1 MDMPMNS
8 SEVGYWV
15 AFNRIPTI
23 GRARFA
29 ILEGYFGSLER
40 AWQASAADLTAA
52 GLDQRSVR
60 AVVSRRPSISP
71 EAEMERVDRLGIDV
85 LTIRDSGYP
94 RLLREV
100 YEYPPVLYVKG
111 RILPEDERSVTV
123 VGTRKTTAYGREVAH
138 QISWDL
144 AKNGVTIVSGLA
156 RGIDAV
162 AHRAAL
168 DAGGRTIA
176 VMANG
181 LDTVYPPEYA
191 NMAQEIAGNG
201 ALMSEHPPGIR
212 PEAKNFPRR
221 NRILSGLTPGT
232 LVVEAGEGSGALWTV
247 RHAVDQNREVMAVP
261 GSILSPVSRESN
273 RLIQDGAKMVLD
285 YTDVLEELNF
295 SALGQQM
302 ELRPLLPEDA
312 GEAQLLAWITYEPA
326 HIDSIQ
332 RASGLPVA
340 AVSSSL
346 TMMELKGLVKQVG
359 GMNYIRTREA
369 SAEYQASPR

>member
-8 SEVGYWV
+8 SEEGYWV

-40 AWQASAADLTAA
+40 AWRASAADLTAA

-71 EAEMERVDRLGIDV
+71 EAEMERLDRLGIDV
-85 LTIRDSGYP
+85 LTIRDPGYP

-111 RILPEDERSVTV
+111 QILPEDERSVTV
-123 VGTRKTTAYGREVAH
+123 VGTRKTTAYGREVTH
-138 QISWDL
+138 QISWEL

-156 RGIDAV
+156 RGIDTV

-168 DAGGRTIA
+168 DAGGRTFA

-191 NMAQEIAGNG
+191 HMAQEIASNG
-201 ALMSEHPPGIR
+201 ALMSEHPPGVR

-302 ELRPLLPEDA
+302 ELRPLLPQDA
-312 GEAQLLAWITYEPA
+312 GESQLLTWITYEPV

>member
-1 MDMPMNS
+1 MS
-8 SEVGYWV
+8 VSREEVGYWV

-29 ILEGYFGSLER
+29 LLEGHFGSMER
-40 AWQASAADLTAA
+40 AWRASSDELVAA

-60 AVVSRRPSISP
+60 SVVTRRSSITP
-71 EAEMERVDRLGIDV
+71 EAEMDRLARQGIDAF
-85 LTIRDSGYP
+85 TIHDEGYP
-94 RLLREV
+94 RLLREI

-111 RILPEDERSVTV
+111 TLEPDDERAVTI

-138 QISWDL
+138 QIAWDL
-144 AKNGVTIVSGLA
+144 AKNGVTVVSGLA
-156 RGIDAV
+156 RGIDGT

-168 DAGGRTIA
+168 DAGGRTVA
-176 VMANG
+176 VLASG
-181 LDTVYPPEYA
+181 LDTIYPPEHS
-191 NMAQEIAGNG
+191 NMAREITRNG
-201 ALMSEHPPGIR
+201 ALVSEHPPGVR

-221 NRILSGLTPGT
+221 NRLLSGLTPGT

-261 GSILSPVSRESN
+261 GSILSPASRESN
-273 RLIQDGAKMVLD
+273 RLIQDGAKTVLGYAD
-285 YTDVLEELNF
+285 ILAELNF

-302 ELRPLLPEDA
+302 ELRAVLPQDGRET
-312 GEAQLLAWITYEPA
+312 QLLTWITYEPV
-326 HIDSIQ
+326 HIDEIQ

-346 TMMELKGLVKQVG
+346 TMMEIRGLVKQVG
-359 GMNYIRTREA
+359 GMNYVRTREA
-369 SAEYQASPR
+369 PALYETANA

>member
-8 SEVGYWV
+8 SEEGYWV

-40 AWQASAADLTAA
+40 AWRASAADLTAA

-71 EAEMERVDRLGIDV
+71 EAEMERLDRLGIDV
-85 LTIRDSGYP
+85 LTIRDPGYP

-111 RILPEDERSVTV
+111 QVLPEDERSVTV
-123 VGTRKTTAYGREVAH
+123 VGTRKTTAYGREVTH
-138 QISWDL
+138 QISWEL

-168 DAGGRTIA
+168 DAGGRTLA

-191 NMAQEIAGNG
+191 HMAQEIASNG
-201 ALMSEHPPGIR
+201 ALMSEHPPGVR

-261 GSILSPVSRESN
+261 GNILSPVSRESN

-302 ELRPLLPEDA
+302 ELRPLLPQDA
-312 GEAQLLAWITYEPA
+312 GESQLLTWITYEPV

>member
-40 AWQASAADLTAA
+40 AWRASAADLTAA

-71 EAEMERVDRLGIDV
+71 EAEMERLDRLGIDV
-85 LTIRDSGYP
+85 LTIRDPGYP

-111 RILPEDERSVTV
+111 QVLPEDERSVTV
-123 VGTRKTTAYGREVAH
+123 VGTRKTTAYGREVTH
-138 QISWDL
+138 QISWEL

-168 DAGGRTIA
+168 DAGGRTLA

-191 NMAQEIAGNG
+191 HMAQEIASNG
-201 ALMSEHPPGIR
+201 ALMSEHPPGVR

-261 GSILSPVSRESN
+261 GNILSPVSRESN

-302 ELRPLLPEDA
+302 ELRPLLPQDA
-312 GEAQLLAWITYEPA
+312 GESQLLTWITYEPV

>member
-1 MDMPMNS
+1 MNS
-8 SEVGYWV
+8 SEEGYWV

-40 AWQASAADLTAA
+40 AWRASAADLTAA

-85 LTIRDSGYP
+85 LTIRDPGYP

-111 RILPEDERSVTV
+111 QILPEDERSVTV
-123 VGTRKTTAYGREVAH
+123 VGTRKTTAYGREVTH
-138 QISWDL
+138 QISWEL

-191 NMAQEIAGNG
+191 HMAQEIASNG
-201 ALMSEHPPGIR
+201 ALISEHPPGVR

-302 ELRPLLPEDA
+302 ELRPLLPQDA
-312 GEAQLLAWITYEPA
+312 SESQLLTWITYEPA

>member
-1 MDMPMNS
+1 MS
-8 SEVGYWV
+8 REEVGYWV

-29 ILEGYFGSLER
+29 LLESHFGTMER
-40 AWQASAADLTAA
+40 AWRASSDELTAA

-60 AVVSRRPSISP
+60 SVVTRRSGISP
-71 EAEMERVDRLGIDV
+71 DAEAERLARLGIDAF
-85 LTIRDSGYP
+85 TIRDPGYP
-94 RLLREV
+94 RLLSEV

-111 RILPEDERSVTV
+111 CLEPDDERAVTI

-138 QISWDL
+138 RIAWDL

-156 RGIDAV
+156 RGIDGT

-168 DAGGRTIA
+168 DAGGRTVA
-176 VMANG
+176 VLANG
-181 LDTVYPPEYA
+181 LDTIYPPEHA
-191 NMAQEIAGNG
+191 NMAREITRNG
-201 ALMSEHPPGIR
+201 ALVSEHPPGVR

-221 NRILSGLTPGT
+221 NRLLSGLTPGT

-247 RHAVDQNREVMAVP
+247 RHATDQNREVMAVP
-261 GSILSPVSRESN
+261 GSILSPASRESN
-273 RLIQDGAKMVLD
+273 KLIRDGARMVLG
-285 YTDVLEELNF
+285 YADVLEELNF

-302 ELRPLLPEDA
+302 ELRAVMPQDSQET
-312 GEAQLLAWITYEPA
+312 QLLTWITYEPV
-326 HIDSIQ
+326 HIDDIR

-346 TMMELKGLVKQVG
+346 AMMEIRGLVKQVG
-359 GMNYIRTREA
+359 AMNYIRTREA
-369 SAEYQASPR
+369 PALYETTHA

>member
-1 MDMPMNS
+1 MS
-8 SEVGYWV
+8 SNEVGYWV

-332 RASGLPVA
+332 RASGLPVS

>member
-1 MDMPMNS
+1 MDMPMS
-8 SEVGYWV
+8 SNEVGYWV

-332 RASGLPVA
+332 RASGLPVS

>member
-1 MDMPMNS
+1 MSTDD
-8 SEVGYWV
+8 VGYWV

-29 ILEGYFGSLER
+29 LLESYFGSMER
-40 AWQASAADLTAA
+40 AWSASSDELVAA

-60 AVVSRRPSISP
+60 SVVTRRPSISP
-71 EAEMERVDRLGIDV
+71 DAEIQRLASLGIDAF
-85 LTIRDSGYP
+85 TIRDPGYP

-100 YEYPPVLYVKG
+100 YEYPPLLYVKG
-111 RILPEDERSVTV
+111 NLESEDERAVTI

-156 RGIDAV
+156 RGIDGT

-168 DAGGRTIA
+168 DAGGRTVA
-176 VMANG
+176 VLANG
-181 LDTVYPPEYA
+181 LDTIYPPEHA
-191 NMAQEIAGNG
+191 NMAREISRNG
-201 ALMSEHPPGIR
+201 ALVSEHPPGVR

-221 NRILSGLTPGT
+221 NRLLSGLTPGT

-261 GSILSPVSRESN
+261 GSILSPASRESN
-273 RLIQDGAKMVLD
+273 RLIQDGAKTVLG
-285 YTDVLEELNF
+285 YADVLAELNF

-302 ELRPLLPEDA
+302 ELRTVLPQDGRES
-312 GEAQLLAWITYEPA
+312 QLLTWITYEPV
-326 HIDSIQ
+326 HIDDIQ
-332 RASGLPVA
+332 RASGLDVA
-340 AVSSSL
+340 SVSSSL
-346 TMMELKGLVKQVG
+346 TMMEIRGVVKQVG
-359 GMNYIRTREA
+359 GMNYVRTREA
-369 SAEYQASPR
+369 PALYEASPV

>member
-8 SEVGYWV
+8 SEEGYWV

-40 AWQASAADLTAA
+40 AWRASAADLTAA

-71 EAEMERVDRLGIDV
+71 EAEMERLDRLGIDV
-85 LTIRDSGYP
+85 LTIRDPGYP

-111 RILPEDERSVTV
+111 QILPEDERSVTV
-123 VGTRKTTAYGREVAH
+123 VGTRKTTAYGREVTH
-138 QISWDL
+138 QISWEL

-168 DAGGRTIA
+168 DAGGRTFA

-191 NMAQEIAGNG
+191 HMAQEIASNG
-201 ALMSEHPPGIR
+201 ALMSEHPPGVR

-302 ELRPLLPEDA
+302 ELRPLLPQDA
-312 GEAQLLAWITYEPA
+312 GESQLLTWITYEPV

>member
-1 MDMPMNS
+1 MDMPVNS
-8 SEVGYWV
+8 NEVGYWV

-40 AWQASAADLTAA
+40 AWRASAADLTAA

-71 EAEMERVDRLGIDV
+71 EAEMERVDRLGVDV
-85 LTIRDSGYP
+85 LTIRDPGYP
-94 RLLREV
+94 RLLKEV

-123 VGTRKTTAYGREVAH
+123 VGTRKTTAYGREVTH

-168 DAGGRTIA
+168 DAGGRTLA

-191 NMAQEIAGNG
+191 NMAQEIVGNG
-201 ALMSEHPPGIR
+201 ALMSEHPPGVR

-221 NRILSGLTPGT
+221 NRILSGMTPGT

-302 ELRPLLPEDA
+302 ELHPLLPEDA
-312 GEAQLLAWITYEPA
+312 GESQLLTWITYEPA

>member
-8 SEVGYWV
+8 NEVGYWV

-191 NMAQEIAGNG
+191 NMAQEIASNG

>member
-8 SEVGYWV
+8 SEEGYWV

-40 AWQASAADLTAA
+40 AWRASAADLTAA

-71 EAEMERVDRLGIDV
+71 EAEMERLDRLGIDV
-85 LTIRDSGYP
+85 LTIRDPGYP

-111 RILPEDERSVTV
+111 QVLPEDERSVTV
-123 VGTRKTTAYGREVAH
+123 VGTRKTTAYGREVTH
-138 QISWDL
+138 QISWEL

-156 RGIDAV
+156 RGIDTV

-168 DAGGRTIA
+168 DAGGRTFA

-191 NMAQEIAGNG
+191 HMAQEIASNG
-201 ALMSEHPPGIR
+201 ALMSEHPPGVR

-302 ELRPLLPEDA
+302 ELRPLLPQDA
-312 GEAQLLAWITYEPA
+312 GESQLLTWITYEPV